1 MNVQNLIHIDTVSQ
15 DGFKFGHKLCGITSL
30 FLLFEW
36 TSELVYNLLK
46 VLSSVLVYAIAFG
59 LLKSSESD
67 DLGYADVKVFSNL
80 AITGKPH
87 YL

>member
-1 MNVQNLIHIDTVSQ
+1 M
-15 DGFKFGHKLCGITSL
+15 
-30 FLLFEW
+30 W
-36 TSELVYNLLK
+36 ASELVYTLLK

-80 AITGKPH
+80 AITGKPQ

>member
-1 MNVQNLIHIDTVSQ
+1 MALNPRIFVKNGENRQKTLTLRFNKI
-15 DGFKFGHKLCGITSL
+15 
-30 FLLFEW
+30 
-36 TSELVYNLLK
+36 YPK

-67 DLGYADVKVFSNL
+67 DLGYADVKVFFNL

>member
-1 MNVQNLIHIDTVSQ
+1 MDLNRRIFVEKWRKSTETPLNAKGSIKYTI
-15 DGFKFGHKLCGITSL
+15 
-30 FLLFEW
+30 
-36 TSELVYNLLK
+36 LK

>member
-1 MNVQNLIHIDTVSQ
+1 MALNPRIFVKNGENWQKTPTLRFNKI
-15 DGFKFGHKLCGITSL
+15 
-30 FLLFEW
+30 
-36 TSELVYNLLK
+36 YPK

>member
-1 MNVQNLIHIDTVSQ
+1 MAKIDRN
-15 DGFKFGHKLCGITSL
+15 SL
-30 FLLFEW
+30 KRLD
-36 TSELVYNLLK
+36 TIKYTLLK